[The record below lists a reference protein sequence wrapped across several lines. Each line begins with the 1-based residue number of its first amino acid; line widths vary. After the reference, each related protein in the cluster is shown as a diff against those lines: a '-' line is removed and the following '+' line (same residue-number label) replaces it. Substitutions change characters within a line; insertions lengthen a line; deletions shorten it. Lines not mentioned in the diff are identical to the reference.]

1 MDARRHSLSSGQVS
15 SVPSMD
21 SFLPSFQEAFQD
33 ADGVDQLWLTGRF
46 AWDTRDSFAQAYRA
60 RA

>member
-1 MDARRHSLSSGQVS
+1 MN
-15 SVPSMD
+15 